1 MKANFKTKL
10 YDLLKKDSRLWDE
23 EKKELNE
30 TLLKDLIDKLDE
42 KLIELLLSEKGT
54 KEMFFIKVK
63 DVFVLKQKELKFF
76 IDENKLDNSYTQYY
90 QNKIGLKVGN
100 KLLSDRD
107 EVVLEWPFKDCI
119 LEGGMTKEDQ
129 KRNEIFFNEILA
141 KDEIDRLFD
150 PKALVNWKR
159 YTAKGEER
167 IKEIKRDKDG
177 NIRENIIIKG
187 NNLLALHSIKE
198 QFSEKVKLIYI
209 DPPYNTGNDSF
220 KYNDNFNHSAW
231 LTFMKNRLKIAK
243 DLLRNDGVIVI
254 HLDDNEIHYLKI
266 LLDEIFNREN
276 FINTITIRNS
286 HPSGLKTA
294 HKEKTIIKTKSHII
308 CYSKSPNI
316 KLNPLYQSREDW
328 DRHFSFF
335 VEIDSEKKERYS
347 LIEYLK
353 ENDIVEYDFKFDKGA
368 LKNNKFRNFCFKNR
382 DKIFQS
388 TKEIPEYAK
397 KISLKTKDQ
406 VIEYKGA
413 DGTRQ
418 FALNGRRLSPL
429 SKSIWDVGFDFYKK
443 EDFGKLLCDFWDD
456 IDFNN
461 SQNEGGVS
469 LASGKKPEF
478 LLARII
484 SMFSNRND
492 IVLDFFAGSGTTGA
506 VAHKINRQYI
516 LVEQMDYI
524 HDLPEERLKKVI
536 GGDQSGI
543 SKFVNWQGG
552 GDFLY
557 VELAGWNEVAKEKI
571 LKAESLTELEKLFDE
586 LYERYFL
593 NYNVKTKEFKEKILK
608 EVGFKN
614 LSLDEQKNLFVE
626 MLDMNQ
632 MYVNFSE
639 RADKKYNLSEKDIKL
654 SEEFYLAK

>member
-1 MKANFKTKL
+1 MKNNFKAIL

-42 KLIELLLSEKGT
+42 KLIELLLSDKET
-54 KEMFFIKVK
+54 KEKFFIKVK
-63 DVFVLKQKELKFF
+63 DVFVFKQNELKFF
-76 IDENKLDNSYTQYY
+76 INENKLDNSYTQY
-90 QNKIGLKVGN
+90 QNKIGLRIGN
-100 KLLSDRD
+100 KLLSERD
-107 EVVLEWPFKDCI
+107 EVVLDWPFKDCV

-129 KRNEIFFNEILA
+129 KRNEIFFNEVLA

-266 LLDEIFNREN
+266 LLDEIFDREN
-276 FINTITIRNS
+276 FINTITIRDS

-506 VAHKINRQYI
+506 VTHKINRQYI

-552 GDFLY
+552 GDFVYL
-557 VELAGWNEVAKEKI
+557 ELARWNEEAKEKI
-571 LKAESLTELEKLFDE
+571 LKVKSLTELEKLFDE

-593 NYNVKTKEFKEKILK
+593 NYNVKIKEFKEKILK
-608 EVGFKN
+608 EEGFKK
-614 LSLDEQKNLFVE
+614 LSLDEQKNLFME

-639 RADKKYNLSEKDIKL
+639 RADKKYNLSEEDIKL
-654 SEEFYLAK
+654 GEEFYLAK

>member
-1 MKANFKTKL
+1 L
-10 YDLLKKDSRLWDE
+10 WGDSSF
-23 EKKELNE
+23 NE

-42 KLIELLLSEKGT
+42 KLIELLLSD
-54 KEMFFIKVK
+54 KETNKKFFVKVK
-63 DVFVLKQKELKFF
+63 DVYVLKQNELKFF
-76 IDENKLDNSYTQYY
+76 IDENKLDNSYTQY
-90 QNKIGLKVGN
+90 QNKIGLRIGN
-100 KLLSDRD
+100 KLLSERD
-107 EVVLEWPFKDCI
+107 EVVLDWPFKDCV

-150 PKALVNWKR
+150 EKALVNWKR
-159 YTAKGEER
+159 YTKDGEQEV
-167 IKEIKRDKDG
+167 KEIKRSDNGIIK
-177 NIRENIIIKG
+177 ENLIIKG
-187 NNLLALHSIKE
+187 NNLLALHALKK
-198 QFSEKVKLIYI
+198 QFTGKVKLIYI
-209 DPPYNTGNDSF
+209 DPPFNTGTDSF

-276 FINTITIRNS
+276 FINTITIRDS

-316 KLNPLYQSREDW
+316 KLNPLYQSRENW

-347 LIEYLK
+347 LIEYSK

-406 VIEYKGA
+406 VIEYKGT

-506 VAHKINRQYI
+506 VAHKINRQFI

-524 HDLPEERLKKVI
+524 HDLPEKRLKKVI

-543 SKFVNWQGG
+543 SKLVNWQGG

-571 LKAESLTELEKLFDE
+571 LNAESLTELEKLFDE

-608 EVGFKN
+608 EDEFKK
-614 LSLDEQKNLFVE
+614 LGLDKQKAMFCN
-626 MLDMNQ
+626 MLDLNQ

-639 RADKKYNLSEKDIKL
+639 REDKKYNLSKHDIAL
-654 SEEFYLAK
+654 SEKFYNPRR